1 MESTQE
7 FKRHIAYKLNIG
19 KILSGTPLIEAEKFK
34 HLQLGDVQVIRTNI
48 IANITDKYIQDGE
61 KKFASMTVDDA
72 SGQIKLKLFGED
84 IKRFEPFTQGDTV
97 AIIGLLRSWNNEVYI
112 TPEII
117 KKRDPA
123 YLMIRKKELDHSDI
137 NNQTEVKEKNHVS
150 SVRNQMLSLIKAN
163 DDKGGVTYDQL
174 STELNSTADI
184 VNTEI
189 RKLLEE
195 GLIYEPRPG
204 KLRYLG

>member
-1 MESTQE
+1 
-7 FKRHIAYKLNIG
+7 
-19 KILSGTPLIEAEKFK
+19 
-34 HLQLGDVQVIRTNI
+34 
-48 IANITDKYIQDGE
+48 
-61 KKFASMTVDDA
+61 
-72 SGQIKLKLFGED
+72 
-84 IKRFEPFTQGDTV
+84 
-97 AIIGLLRSWNNEVYI
+97 
-112 TPEII
+112 
-117 KKRDPA
+117 
-123 YLMIRKKELDHSDI
+123 MIRKKELDHSDI